1 MPLSVGV
8 SLLTRPLSFQSHRRT
23 STGDVSFF
31 DSEPRRLRLKSIKK
45 MKMEAA
51 LGRGLKVEG
60 KWFVSIGFSWFV
72 ATVELNTRWDTGRLY
87 ATSLRL
93 IFIFIISLFHH
104 FIISLFQIFQFFS
117 FFSFFHY
124 FIISVI
130 SFFHTFEFLIF
141 FFEFLIFF

>member
-1 MPLSVGV
+1 MTFL
-8 SLLTRPLSFQSHRRT
+8 
-23 STGDVSFF
+23 F

-60 KWFVSIGFSWFV
+60 KWFVSVGFSWFV
-72 ATVELNTRWDTGRLY
+72 ATVELNTRRDTGRLY

-93 IFIFIISLFHH
+93 IFIISLFHYFIISLFHCFRH
-104 FIISLFQIFQFFS
+104 FSFSVFSVISVVSVFSVFFQFFFQ

-124 FIISVI
+124 FSYF
-130 SFFHTFEFLIF
+130 SFFF
-141 FFEFLIFF
+141 FSYF